1 MKVITGSEVNES
13 DILKDAIRPDGGIDV
28 TSPSIFWLPG
38 RAAALDGQF
47 SAADLRAIA
56 NHMDANEHL

>member
-1 MKVITGSEVNES
+1 MKVITGRKAGES
-13 DILKDAIRPDGGIDV
+13 NILKNAIRQDGGIDLI
-28 TSPSIFWLPG
+28 SPSIFWLPG
-38 RAAALDGQF
+38 REATLDGHF